1 MNKTEKISESQKI
14 IEQYEEL
21 SFFYN
26 ETQKEVE
33 RVKAEQQQLLIK
45 TIKKLQPE
53 LDWLRK
59 HNYYFIHPAFG
70 DLKSTKGPILG
81 LTNEKQLVYIYD
93 IQEQSLIKCDT
104 HDEFKTYNITA
115 LDIINLDLFMD
126 AMEGVLYTRELLN
139 EYNNRINT
147 IHSNLKADLENYT
160 RIFNNL

>member
-81 LTNEKQLVYIYD
+81 LTNEKQFVYMYD

>member
-1 MNKTEKISESQKI
+1 MNKIEKISEAQKI

-81 LTNEKQLVYIYD
+81 LTNEKQFVYMYD

-104 HDEFKTYNITA
+104 QDEFKTYNITA

-147 IHSNLKADLENYT
+147 IHSNLKVDLENYT
-160 RIFNNL
+160 RVFNNL

>member
-1 MNKTEKISESQKI
+1 MNKTEKISESQRI

-81 LTNEKQLVYIYD
+81 LTNEKQFVYMYD